1 MLLVE
6 LFIVLNELDIVS
18 VYVVAVWVD
27 PVKSVG
33 LFVIKLI
40 CDVDFDVSLVEFLLV
55 VNWIATDVDSLSFTN
70 IVDVI
75 TIWKLDIFNF

>member
-75 TIWKLDIFNF
+75 TSWKLDILNF